1 MSWPLTRLGDH
12 CEIITKGTTPT
23 TLGLEFADSGI
34 PFLRVQ
40 NVANGSVNY
49 ERETLFVD
57 EKTHRTLE
65 RSQIWPGD
73 VLVSIAG
80 TIGRAGVVPDRAPAL
95 NCNQALAIVRTKGE
109 IFRPFLRHWLE
120 STGAQAQMRGATVTG
135 TISNLSLAQVGS
147 LKLSLPPLH
156 EQQRIAEL
164 LDRAEALRAKRRASL
179 TQLASLT
186 QSVFFDL
193 FGDLATNP
201 KGWPIRVVG
210 DMVLGVTNGMTRRRP
225 ESDSGANIVLRLR
238 DIRSGWIDF
247 SDVNRIT
254 LTSDESSRYEVLPGD
269 ILFIRV
275 NGNPHYVGRC
285 ALFSAYPEP
294 VYFNDHIMRVTLDR
308 SVVSGVFLTFVLNG
322 PHGKREIASHRKT
335 SAGQHTINQDGL
347 SRLRIPLPPLRL
359 QDEFARRVAVIEKL
373 RTTYRLSLA
382 ALDVLFATLQ
392 HRAFRGEL

>member
-1 MSWPLTRLGDH
+1 VSWPLTRLGDH
-12 CEIITKGTTPT
+12 CEVITKGTTPT

-156 EQQRIAEL
+156 AQRRIAEV
-164 LDRAEALRAKRRASL
+164 LDLAEALRAKRLAAL
-179 TQLASLT
+179 AQLDILT
-186 QSVFFDL
+186 QSIFLNMFGDHTTILKRWPTKRLGELLDFLTSGSRGWAEYYAESGDL
-193 FGDLATNP
+193 FLRIQNVRRDELLLDDIAYVNAPDTAEAKRTRVEPGDVLLSITADLGRTAVVPEGLGLAFINQHLSILRTKALVP
-201 KGWPIRVVG
+201 RFLSAYLTSPVG
-210 DMVLGVTNGMTRRRP
+210 QRQV
-225 ESDSGANIVLRLR
+225 SGRNRHAVKAGLNFD
-238 DIRSGWIDF
+238 DIRSFIVPVPPTGLQQDF
-247 SDVNRIT
+247 VR
-254 LTSDESSRYEVLPGD
+254 
-269 ILFIRV
+269 
-275 NGNPHYVGRC
+275 
-285 ALFSAYPEP
+285 
-294 VYFNDHIMRVTLDR
+294 RVT
-308 SVVSGVFLTFVLNG
+308 
-322 PHGKREIASHRKT
+322 
-335 SAGQHTINQDGL
+335 
-347 SRLRIPLPPLRL
+347 
-359 QDEFARRVAVIEKL
+359 AVEKL
-373 RTTYRLSLA
+373 KATYRTSLA
-382 ALDVLFATLQ
+382 ELGALFATLQ